1 MNCRQT
7 HDLISAY
14 LDQELTGQQMLE
26 LRAHLG
32 ICDACA
38 REWREVREVRRLLRS
53 LVPRSPGASAQQRL
67 ADRLD
72 REALPESGLAPLMT
86 LLLRRL
92 PSPRPDNAA
101 PEYGSRP
108 RGRRLASALVLSSVA
123 VLAVAN
129 ALAPPTGDAAGRVAS
144 LPAAPGPPVRASLGA
159 LPDVWTVAGSPSRWL
174 AGPSAPVPVPVQQYT
189 QPAARSMD
197 VDEPLRDEAV
207 SGYIQGTLAGYQ
219 TTADGR

>member
-38 REWREVREVRRLLRS
+38 REWREEREVRRLLRS
-53 LVPRSPGASAQQRL
+53 LVPRTPDASAQQRL
-67 ADRLD
+67 SARLD
-72 REALPESGLAPLMT
+72 REALPESGFAPLMT

-92 PSPRPDNAA
+92 PRPDRAA

-129 ALAPPTGDAAGRVAS
+129 ALAPPTGDAAGHAAS
-144 LPAAPGPPVRASLGA
+144 LQAPPGPPVSASLVA
-159 LPDVWTVAGSPSRWL
+159 LPDGWTGAGPRWPT
-174 AGPSAPVPVPVQQYT
+174 GPSAPSSAPALVQQYT
-189 QPAARSMD
+189 QPAVRSMD
-197 VDEPLRDEAV
+197 ADEPLHDEAV